1 MCQRKFTADFAK
13 ALILTASQN
22 TFVKYQWEGSQQ
34 KMSSVSNTNVL
45 LLVELDK
52 AKNTAF

>member
-1 MCQRKFTADFAK
+1 MCQRKFIADFAK

-22 TFVKYQWEGSQQ
+22 TSVKYRWEGSQQ